1 MKRELDMLV
10 KGYRNSAWLC
20 CRRLLAL
27 ACLALALTS
36 HTLEA
41 ATVSLAW
48 DAPSVNTD
56 GSPVANLAGYRLYYG
71 TASHT
76 YSNMITVGL
85 TTVATLSNLQEGVTY
100 FFAVVAFN
108 DAGVESSFSE
118 ELTWTA
124 PITPP
129 VDSDGD
135 GMTDS
140 QELTAGTDPNN
151 AISVLSLKLMNTPPG
166 TATPG
171 HVVQWASVTGKY
183 YTVLRSTNLMA
194 TPAFSVVAS
203 HVQGVGAL
211 VSYTDTDISPS
222 GACFYKIQVE

>member
-1 MKRELDMLV
+1 MLV

-27 ACLALALTS
+27 ACLSLALTS
-36 HTLEA
+36 TPLEA

-56 GSPVANLAGYRLYYG
+56 GTPVANLAGYRIYFG

-76 YSNMITVGL
+76 YSNLITAGL
-85 TTVATLSNLQEGVTY
+85 TTTATLSNLQEGATY

-135 GMTDS
+135 GMTDV
-140 QELTAGTDPNN
+140 QELSAGTDPNN
-151 AISVLSLKLMNTPPG
+151 AISVLSLKLMNTPSG
-166 TATPG
+166 TASPG
-171 HVVQWASVTGKY
+171 HVVQWASVTGKT

-203 HVQGVGAL
+203 HVQGVGA
-211 VSYTDTDISPS
+211 VASFTDTDISPS